1 MTLKK
6 EKLMKDFIKNVLAT
20 MVGMFGFFIVMGVIG
35 MMSIIGMIASGNAAQ
50 NVEKN
55 SVFVLNLSG
64 TISEQGSENPL
75 SMFTGDNSL
84 NSGLNDILS
93 SIKKA
98 KANDDIKGIY
108 IEAGALMTNYAT
120 LQEIRNA
127 LADFRKSGKWIVAYG
142 DFYTQG
148 AYYVASVANKV
159 YINPKGAID
168 WHGIGA
174 QTMFYKDFM
183 AKFGVKWEVVKVG
196 TFKSATETFTEEKMS
211 DANRLQTQTFIDGTW
226 RNVCDAVSKSRG
238 ISVDSLN
245 SYADS
250 YLALQA
256 TETLVKAKMVDGMM
270 YGDQV
275 KDAVKKMMK
284 LEKDDDISQLTLND
298 MLNVKDGKV
307 EGSEIAVYY
316 AEGDIVQDPKA
327 ATMFGNNNY
336 IASRKV
342 CKDLEDLMNDD
353 DVKAVV
359 VRINSGGGDAYASE
373 QMWHQMSE
381 LRKVKPVVVSMGDY
395 AASGAY
401 YMSAP
406 ASWIVAQPNTLT
418 GSIGIF
424 AVIPDFSGLVTS
436 KLGVRFD
443 EVKTN
448 RNSTFGNLMARPF
461 NAEEKAMLQAS
472 VNRGY
477 SLFRQRVAEGRR
489 LPVESVEKIAQGRV
503 WLATDALN
511 IKLVDQLGGID
522 DAVKKAAQLAKLKD
536 YYTSDYPAAASWMD
550 NLLNSMSSSGTYLDE
565 QLRQTLGDFYQPF
578 TMLRS
583 IDKREAIQARIPYAI
598 SIK

>member
-1 MTLKK
+1 
-6 EKLMKDFIKNVLAT
+6 MKDFIKSVLAT
-20 MVGMFGFFIVMGVIG
+20 MVGIFGFFIVMGVLT
-35 MMSIIGMIASGNAAQ
+35 MMSIIGMVASSSAAQ
-50 NVEKN
+50 NVEEN

-64 TISEQGSENPL
+64 TISDQGTDNPFSL
-75 SMFTGDNSL
+75 FTGDDSQ
-84 NSGLNDILS
+84 STGLNNILS
-93 SIKKA
+93 AIKKA
-98 KANDDIKGIY
+98 KTNDDIKGIY

-142 DFYTQG
+142 DYYTQG

-159 YINPKGAID
+159 YINPKGIVD

-183 AKFGVKWEVVKVG
+183 AKFGVKCEVVKVG

-211 DANRLQTQTFIDGTW
+211 DANRLQTQTFINGTW
-226 RNVCDAVSKSRG
+226 QNICTAVSKSRG
-238 ISVDSLN
+238 ISIDSLN

-250 YLALQA
+250 YLALQS
-256 TETLVKAKMVDGMM
+256 TEMLMKAKMVDGMM
-270 YGDQV
+270 YSDKV

-284 LEKDDDISQLTLND
+284 LEKDDDIAQLTLND
-298 MLNVKDGKV
+298 MLNVKDEKV
-307 EGSEIAVYY
+307 EGDKIAIYY
-316 AEGDIVQDPKA
+316 ASGDIVQDPKA

-424 AVIPDFSGLVTS
+424 AVIPDFSGLVTT

-448 RNSTFGNLMARPF
+448 RHSTFGNLMARPF
-461 NAEEKAMLQAS
+461 NAEETAMLQAS

-477 SLFRQRVAEGRR
+477 SLFRQRVADGRH
-489 LPVESVEKIAQGRV
+489 LTIESVEKIAQGRV

-522 DAVKKAAQLAKLKD
+522 DAVKKAAELAKLKE
-536 YYTSDYPAAASWMD
+536 YYTSDYPAAASWID
-550 NLLNSMSSSGTYLDE
+550 NLLNSMTSSGTYLDT
-565 QLRQTLGDFYQPF
+565 QLRQTLGELYQPF
-578 TMLRS
+578 TVLRS

>member
-1 MTLKK
+1 
-6 EKLMKDFIKNVLAT
+6 MKDFIKSVLAT
-20 MVGMFGFFIVMGVIG
+20 MVGIFGFFIVMGVLT
-35 MMSIIGMIASGNAAQ
+35 MMSIIGMVASSSAAQ
-50 NVEKN
+50 NVEEN

-64 TISEQGSENPL
+64 TISDQGTDNPL
-75 SMFTGDNSL
+75 SLFTGDDSQ
-84 NSGLNDILS
+84 STGLNNILS
-93 SIKKA
+93 AIKKA

-142 DFYTQG
+142 DYYTQG

-159 YINPKGAID
+159 YINPKGIVD

-183 AKFGVKWEVVKVG
+183 AKFGVKCEVVKVG

-211 DANRLQTQTFIDGTW
+211 DANRLQTQTFINGTW
-226 RNVCDAVSKSRG
+226 QNICTAVSKSRG
-238 ISVDSLN
+238 ISIDSLN

-250 YLALQA
+250 YLALQS
-256 TETLVKAKMVDGMM
+256 TEMLMKAKMVDGMM
-270 YGDQV
+270 YSDKV

-284 LEKDDDISQLTLND
+284 LEKDDDIAQLTLSD
-298 MLNVKDGKV
+298 MLNVKDEKV
-307 EGSEIAVYY
+307 EGDKIAIYY
-316 AEGDIVQDPKA
+316 ASGDIVQDPKA
-327 ATMFGNNNY
+327 ATMFGNNDY

-424 AVIPDFSGLVTS
+424 AVIPDFSGLVTT

-448 RNSTFGNLMARPF
+448 RHSTFGNTMARPF
-461 NAEEKAMLQAS
+461 NAEETAMLQAS

-477 SLFRQRVAEGRR
+477 SLFRQRVADGRH
-489 LPVESVEKIAQGRV
+489 LPIESVEKIAQGRV

-522 DAVKKAAQLAKLKD
+522 DAVKKAAELAKLKE
-536 YYTSDYPAAASWMD
+536 YYTSDYPAAASWID
-550 NLLNSMSSSGTYLDE
+550 NLLNSMTSSGTYLDA
-565 QLRQTLGDFYQPF
+565 QLRQTLGELYQPF
-578 TMLRS
+578 TVLRS

>member
-1 MTLKK
+1 
-6 EKLMKDFIKNVLAT
+6 MKDFIKNVLAT

-64 TISEQGSENPL
+64 TVSEQGSENPL

-108 IEAGALMTNYAT
+108 IEAGALAANYAT

-148 AYYVASVANKV
+148 AYYVASVADKV
-159 YINPKGAID
+159 YINPKGIVD

-183 AKFGVKWEVVKVG
+183 AKFGVKCEVVKVG
-196 TFKSATETFTEEKMS
+196 TFKS
-211 DANRLQTQTFIDGTW
+211 TW

-284 LEKDDDISQLTLND
+284 LDKDDDIAQLTLND

-353 DVKAVV
+353 NVKAVV

-424 AVIPDFSGLVTS
+424 AVIPDLSGLVTT

-503 WLATDALN
+503 WIATDALN

-522 DAVKKAAQLAKLKD
+522 DAVKKAAELAKLKE

-550 NLLNSMSSSGTYLDE
+550 AMLNSMSSSGTYLDE

>member
-1 MTLKK
+1 
-6 EKLMKDFIKNVLAT
+6 MKDFIKNVLAT

-108 IEAGALMTNYAT
+108 IEAGALAANYAT

-211 DANRLQTQTFIDGTW
+211 DANRLQTKTFIDGTW

-256 TETLVKAKMVDGMM
+256 TETLMKAKMVDGMM

-284 LEKDDDISQLTLND
+284 LDKDDNISQLTLND

-424 AVIPDFSGLVTS
+424 AVIPDLSGLVTT

-522 DAVKKAAQLAKLKD
+522 DAVKKAAELAKLKD

-550 NLLNSMSSSGTYLDE
+550 AMLNSMSSSGTYLDE

>member
-1 MTLKK
+1 
-6 EKLMKDFIKNVLAT
+6 MKDFIKNVLAT

-108 IEAGALMTNYAT
+108 IEAGALAANYAT

-148 AYYVASVANKV
+148 AYYVASVADKV
-159 YINPKGAID
+159 YINPKGIVD

-196 TFKSATETFTEEKMS
+196 TFKSATETFTEDKMS
-211 DANRLQTQTFIDGTW
+211 DANRLQTKTFIDGTW

-256 TETLVKAKMVDGMM
+256 TKTLVKAKMVDGMM

-284 LEKDDDISQLTLND
+284 LEKDDDIAQLTLND
-298 MLNVKDGKV
+298 MLNVKDEKV

-424 AVIPDFSGLVTS
+424 AVIPDLSGLVTT

-477 SLFRQRVAEGRR
+477 SLFRQRVADGRR

-522 DAVKKAAQLAKLKD
+522 DAVKKAAELAKLKD

>member
-1 MTLKK
+1 
-6 EKLMKDFIKNVLAT
+6 MKDFIKNVLAT

-148 AYYVASVANKV
+148 AYYVASVADKV
-159 YINPKGAID
+159 YINPKGIVD

-256 TETLVKAKMVDGMM
+256 TETLMKAKMVDGMM

-284 LEKDDDISQLTLND
+284 LDKDDNISQLTLND

-327 ATMFGNNNY
+327 ATMFGNNDY

-424 AVIPDFSGLVTS
+424 AVIPDLSGLVTT

-448 RNSTFGNLMARPF
+448 RNSNFGNLMARPF

-536 YYTSDYPAAASWMD
+536 YYTSDYPAAASCMD
-550 NLLNSMSSSGTYLDE
+550 AMLNSMSSSGTYLDE

>member
-1 MTLKK
+1 
-6 EKLMKDFIKNVLAT
+6 MKDFIKNVLAT

-108 IEAGALMTNYAT
+108 IEAGALAANYAT

-127 LADFRKSGKWIVAYG
+127 LDDFRKSGKWIVAYG

-148 AYYVASVANKV
+148 AYYVASVADKV
-159 YINPKGAID
+159 YINPKGIVD

-183 AKFGVKWEVVKVG
+183 AKFGVKWEIVKVG

-211 DANRLQTQTFIDGTW
+211 DANRLQTKTFIDGTW

-284 LEKDDDISQLTLND
+284 LEKDDDIAQLTLND
-298 MLNVKDGKV
+298 MLNVKDEKV

-424 AVIPDFSGLVTS
+424 AVIPDLSGLVTT

-477 SLFRQRVAEGRR
+477 SLFRQRVADGRR
-489 LPVESVEKIAQGRV
+489 LQVESVEKIAQGRV

-522 DAVKKAAQLAKLKD
+522 DAVKKAAELAKLKD

>member
-1 MTLKK
+1 
-6 EKLMKDFIKNVLAT
+6 MKDFIKNVLAT

-108 IEAGALMTNYAT
+108 IEAGALAANYAT

-148 AYYVASVANKV
+148 AYYVASVADKV
-159 YINPKGAID
+159 YINPKGIVD

-211 DANRLQTQTFIDGTW
+211 DANRLQTKTFIDGTW

-284 LEKDDDISQLTLND
+284 LDKDDDIAQLTLND

-342 CKDLEDLMNDD
+342 CKDLEDLMNDAN
-353 DVKAVV
+353 VKAVV

-424 AVIPDFSGLVTS
+424 AVIPDLSGLVTT

-503 WLATDALN
+503 WIATDALN

-522 DAVKKAAQLAKLKD
+522 DAVKKAAELAKLKE

-550 NLLNSMSSSGTYLDE
+550 AMLNSMSSSGTYLDE

>member
-1 MTLKK
+1 
-6 EKLMKDFIKNVLAT
+6 MKDFIKNVLAT

-108 IEAGALMTNYAT
+108 IEAGALAANYAT

-148 AYYVASVANKV
+148 AYYVASVADKV
-159 YINPKGAID
+159 YINPKGIVD

-211 DANRLQTQTFIDGTW
+211 DANRLQTKTFIDGTW

-256 TETLVKAKMVDGMM
+256 TETLVKAKMVDGLM

-284 LEKDDDISQLTLND
+284 LEKDDDIAQLTLND
-298 MLNVKDGKV
+298 MLNVKDKKV

-424 AVIPDFSGLVTS
+424 AVIPDLSGLVTT

-477 SLFRQRVAEGRR
+477 SLFRQRVADGRR

-522 DAVKKAAQLAKLKD
+522 DAVKKAAELAKLKD

>member
-1 MTLKK
+1 
-6 EKLMKDFIKNVLAT
+6 MKDFIKNVLAT

-284 LEKDDDISQLTLND
+284 LDKDDDIAQLTLND

-353 DVKAVV
+353 NVKAVV

>member
-1 MTLKK
+1 
-6 EKLMKDFIKNVLAT
+6 MKDFIKNVLAT

-108 IEAGALMTNYAT
+108 IEAGALATNYAT

-148 AYYVASVANKV
+148 AYYVASVADKV
-159 YINPKGAID
+159 YINPKGIVD

-477 SLFRQRVAEGRR
+477 SLFRQRVADGRR

-522 DAVKKAAQLAKLKD
+522 DAVKKAAELAKLKE

-550 NLLNSMSSSGTYLDE
+550 AMLNSMSSSGTYLDE

>member
-1 MTLKK
+1 
-6 EKLMKDFIKNVLAT
+6 MKDFIKSVLAT
-20 MVGMFGFFIVMGVIG
+20 MVGIFGFFIVMGVLT
-35 MMSIIGMIASGNAAQ
+35 MMSIIGMVASSSAAQ
-50 NVEKN
+50 NVEEN

-64 TISEQGSENPL
+64 AISDQGTDNPL
-75 SMFTGDNSL
+75 SLFTGDDSQ
-84 NSGLNDILS
+84 STGLNNILS
-93 SIKKA
+93 AIKKA

-142 DFYTQG
+142 DYYTQG

-159 YINPKGAID
+159 YINPKGIVD

-183 AKFGVKWEVVKVG
+183 AKFGVKCEVVKVG

-211 DANRLQTQTFIDGTW
+211 DANRLQTQTFINGTW
-226 RNVCDAVSKSRG
+226 QNICTAVSKSRG
-238 ISVDSLN
+238 ISIDSLN

-250 YLALQA
+250 YLALQS
-256 TETLVKAKMVDGMM
+256 TEMLMKAKMVDGMM
-270 YGDQV
+270 YSDKV

-284 LEKDDDISQLTLND
+284 LEKDDDIAQLTLSD
-298 MLNVKDGKV
+298 MLNVKDEKV
-307 EGSEIAVYY
+307 EGDKIAIYY
-316 AEGDIVQDPKA
+316 ASGDIVQDPKA
-327 ATMFGNNNY
+327 ATMFGNNDY

-342 CKDLEDLMNDD
+342 CKDLEELMNDD

-424 AVIPDFSGLVTS
+424 AVIPDFSGLVTT

-448 RNSTFGNLMARPF
+448 RHSTFGNLMARPF
-461 NAEEKAMLQAS
+461 NAEETAMLQAS

-477 SLFRQRVAEGRR
+477 SLFRQRVADGRH
-489 LPVESVEKIAQGRV
+489 LPIESVEKIAQGRV

-522 DAVKKAAQLAKLKD
+522 DAVKKAAELAKLKE
-536 YYTSDYPAAASWMD
+536 YYTSDYPAAASWID
-550 NLLNSMSSSGTYLDE
+550 NLLNSMSSSGTYLDA
-565 QLRQTLGDFYQPF
+565 QLRQTLGELYQPF
-578 TMLRS
+578 TVLRS

>member
-1 MTLKK
+1 
-6 EKLMKDFIKNVLAT
+6 MKDFIKNVLAT

-108 IEAGALMTNYAT
+108 IEVGALMTNYAT

-284 LEKDDDISQLTLND
+284 LEKGDDIAQLTLND
-298 MLNVKDGKV
+298 MLNVKGGKV

-424 AVIPDFSGLVTS
+424 AVIPDLSGLVTT

-477 SLFRQRVAEGRR
+477 SLFRQRVADGRR

-550 NLLNSMSSSGTYLDE
+550 AMLNSMSSSGTYLDE

>member
-1 MTLKK
+1 
-6 EKLMKDFIKNVLAT
+6 MKDFIKNVLAT
-20 MVGMFGFFIVMGVIG
+20 MVGMFGFFIMMGVIG

-98 KANDDIKGIY
+98 KTNDDIKGIY
-108 IEAGALMTNYAT
+108 IEAGALAANYAT

-148 AYYVASVANKV
+148 AYYVASVADKV
-159 YINPKGAID
+159 YINPKGIVD

-226 RNVCDAVSKSRG
+226 RNVCNAVSKSRG

-284 LEKDDDISQLTLND
+284 LDKDDNISQLTLND

-424 AVIPDFSGLVTS
+424 AVIPDLSGLVTT

-448 RNSTFGNLMARPF
+448 RNSNFGNLMARPF

-550 NLLNSMSSSGTYLDE
+550 AMLNSMSSSGTYLDE

>member
-1 MTLKK
+1 
-6 EKLMKDFIKNVLAT
+6 MKDFIKNVLAT

-108 IEAGALMTNYAT
+108 IEAGALAANYAT

-148 AYYVASVANKV
+148 AYYVASVADKV
-159 YINPKGAID
+159 YINPKGIVD

-211 DANRLQTQTFIDGTW
+211 DANRLQTKTFIDGTW

-250 YLALQA
+250 YLALQT

-284 LEKDDDISQLTLND
+284 LEKDDDIAQLTLND

-424 AVIPDFSGLVTS
+424 AVIPDLSGLVTT

-522 DAVKKAAQLAKLKD
+522 DAVKKAAELAKLKD

-550 NLLNSMSSSGTYLDE
+550 AMLNSMSSSGTYLDE

>member
-1 MTLKK
+1 
-6 EKLMKDFIKNVLAT
+6 MKDFIKSVLAT
-20 MVGMFGFFIVMGVIG
+20 MVGIFGFFIVMGVLT
-35 MMSIIGMIASGNAAQ
+35 MMSIIGMVASSSAAQ
-50 NVEKN
+50 NVEEN

-64 TISEQGSENPL
+64 TISDQGTDNPL
-75 SMFTGDNSL
+75 SLFTGDDSQ
-84 NSGLNDILS
+84 STGLNNILS
-93 SIKKA
+93 AIKKA
-98 KANDDIKGIY
+98 KTNDDIKGIY
-108 IEAGALMTNYAT
+108 IEAGALITNYAT

-142 DFYTQG
+142 DYYTQG

-159 YINPKGAID
+159 YINPKGIVD

-183 AKFGVKWEVVKVG
+183 AKFGVKCEVVKVG

-211 DANRLQTQTFIDGTW
+211 DANRLQTQTFINGTW
-226 RNVCDAVSKSRG
+226 QNICTAVSKSRG
-238 ISVDSLN
+238 ISIDSLN

-250 YLALQA
+250 YLALQS
-256 TETLVKAKMVDGMM
+256 TEMLMKAKMVDGMM
-270 YGDQV
+270 YSDKV

-284 LEKDDDISQLTLND
+284 LEKDDDIAQLTLSD
-298 MLNVKDGKV
+298 MLNVKDEKV
-307 EGSEIAVYY
+307 EGDKIAIYY
-316 AEGDIVQDPKA
+316 ASGDIVQDPKA
-327 ATMFGNNNY
+327 ATMFGNNDY

-424 AVIPDFSGLVTS
+424 AVIPDFSGLVTT

-448 RNSTFGNLMARPF
+448 RHSTFGNLMARPF
-461 NAEEKAMLQAS
+461 NAEETAMLQAS

-477 SLFRQRVAEGRR
+477 SLFRQRVADGRH
-489 LPVESVEKIAQGRV
+489 LTIESVEKIAQGRV

-522 DAVKKAAQLAKLKD
+522 DAVKKAAQLAKLKE
-536 YYTSDYPAAASWMD
+536 YYTSDYPATASWID
-550 NLLNSMSSSGTYLDE
+550 NLLNSMSSSGTYLDA
-565 QLRQTLGDFYQPF
+565 QLRQTLGELYQPF
-578 TMLRS
+578 TVLRS

>member
-1 MTLKK
+1 
-6 EKLMKDFIKNVLAT
+6 MKDFIKNVLAT

-98 KANDDIKGIY
+98 KANDEIKGIY
-108 IEAGALMTNYAT
+108 IEAGALATNYAT

-159 YINPKGAID
+159 YINPKGIVD

-211 DANRLQTQTFIDGTW
+211 DANRLQTKTFIDGTW

-298 MLNVKDGKV
+298 MLNVKGGKV

-424 AVIPDFSGLVTS
+424 AVIPDLSGLVTT

-477 SLFRQRVAEGRR
+477 SLFRQRVADGRR

-522 DAVKKAAQLAKLKD
+522 DAVKKAAELAKLKD
-536 YYTSDYPAAASWMD
+536 YYTSDYPAVASWMD
-550 NLLNSMSSSGTYLDE
+550 AMLNSMSSSGTYLDE

>member
-1 MTLKK
+1 
-6 EKLMKDFIKNVLAT
+6 MKDFIKSVLAT
-20 MVGMFGFFIVMGVIG
+20 MVGIFGFFIVMGVLT
-35 MMSIIGMIASGNAAQ
+35 MMSIIGMVASSSAAQ
-50 NVEKN
+50 NVEEN

-64 TISEQGSENPL
+64 TISDQGTDNPL
-75 SMFTGDNSL
+75 SLFTGDDSQ
-84 NSGLNDILS
+84 STGLNNILS
-93 SIKKA
+93 AIKKA
-98 KANDDIKGIY
+98 KTNDDIKGIY
-108 IEAGALMTNYAT
+108 IEAGALITNYAT

-142 DFYTQG
+142 DYYTQG

-159 YINPKGAID
+159 YINPKGIVD

-183 AKFGVKWEVVKVG
+183 AKFGVKCEVVKVG

-211 DANRLQTQTFIDGTW
+211 DANRLQTQTFINGTW
-226 RNVCDAVSKSRG
+226 QNICTAVSKSRG
-238 ISVDSLN
+238 ISIDSLN

-250 YLALQA
+250 YLALQS
-256 TETLVKAKMVDGMM
+256 TEMLMKAKMVDGMM
-270 YGDQV
+270 YSDKV

-284 LEKDDDISQLTLND
+284 LEKDDDIAQLTLND
-298 MLNVKDGKV
+298 MLNVKDEKV
-307 EGSEIAVYY
+307 EGDKIAIYY
-316 AEGDIVQDPKA
+316 ASGDIVQDPKA
-327 ATMFGNNNY
+327 ATMFGNNDY

-424 AVIPDFSGLVTS
+424 AVIPDFSGLVTT

-448 RNSTFGNLMARPF
+448 RHSTFGNLMARPF
-461 NAEEKAMLQAS
+461 NAEETAMLQAS

-477 SLFRQRVAEGRR
+477 SLFRQRVADGRH
-489 LPVESVEKIAQGRV
+489 LTIESVEKIAQGRV

-522 DAVKKAAQLAKLKD
+522 DAVKKAAQLAKLKE
-536 YYTSDYPAAASWMD
+536 YYTSDYPATASWID
-550 NLLNSMSSSGTYLDE
+550 NLLNSMSSSGTYLDA
-565 QLRQTLGDFYQPF
+565 QLRQTLGELYQPF
-578 TMLRS
+578 TVLRS

>member
-1 MTLKK
+1 
-6 EKLMKDFIKNVLAT
+6 MKDFIKNVLAT

-64 TISEQGSENPL
+64 TISEQGSESPL

-108 IEAGALMTNYAT
+108 IEAGALAANYAT

-148 AYYVASVANKV
+148 AYYVASVADKV
-159 YINPKGAID
+159 YINPKGIVD

-226 RNVCDAVSKSRG
+226 RNVCNAVSKSRG

-275 KDAVKKMMK
+275 KDAVKKIMK
-284 LEKDDDISQLTLND
+284 LDKDDNISQLTLND
-298 MLNVKDGKV
+298 MLNVKGGKV

-424 AVIPDFSGLVTS
+424 AVIPDLSGLVTT

-522 DAVKKAAQLAKLKD
+522 DAVKKAAELAKLKD

-550 NLLNSMSSSGTYLDE
+550 AMLNSMSSSGTYLDE

>member
-1 MTLKK
+1 
-6 EKLMKDFIKNVLAT
+6 MKDFIKSVLAT
-20 MVGMFGFFIVMGVIG
+20 MVGIFGFFIVMGVLT
-35 MMSIIGMIASGNAAQ
+35 MMSIIGMVASSSAAQ
-50 NVEKN
+50 NVEEN

-64 TISEQGSENPL
+64 TISDQGTDNPL
-75 SMFTGDNSL
+75 SLFTGDDSQ
-84 NSGLNDILS
+84 STGLNNILS
-93 SIKKA
+93 AIKKA
-98 KANDDIKGIY
+98 KTNDDIKGIY
-108 IEAGALMTNYAT
+108 IEAGALITNYAT

-127 LADFRKSGKWIVAYG
+127 LADFLKSGKWIVAYG
-142 DFYTQG
+142 DYYTQG

-159 YINPKGAID
+159 YINPKGIVD

-183 AKFGVKWEVVKVG
+183 AKFGVKCEVVKVG

-211 DANRLQTQTFIDGTW
+211 DANRLQTQTFINGTW
-226 RNVCDAVSKSRG
+226 QNICTAVSKSRG
-238 ISVDSLN
+238 ISIDSLN

-250 YLALQA
+250 YLALQS
-256 TETLVKAKMVDGMM
+256 TEMLMKAKMVDGMM
-270 YGDQV
+270 YSDKV

-284 LEKDDDISQLTLND
+284 LEKDDDIAQLTLND
-298 MLNVKDGKV
+298 MLNVKDEKV
-307 EGSEIAVYY
+307 EGDKIAIYY
-316 AEGDIVQDPKA
+316 ASGDIVQDPKA
-327 ATMFGNNNY
+327 ATMFGNNDY

-424 AVIPDFSGLVTS
+424 AVIPDFSGLVTT

-448 RNSTFGNLMARPF
+448 RHSTFGNLMARPF
-461 NAEEKAMLQAS
+461 NAEETAMLQAS

-477 SLFRQRVAEGRR
+477 NLFRQRVADGRH
-489 LPVESVEKIAQGRV
+489 LPIESVEKIAQGRV

-522 DAVKKAAQLAKLKD
+522 DAVKKAAELAKLKE

-550 NLLNSMSSSGTYLDE
+550 NLLNSMTSSGTYLDA
-565 QLRQTLGDFYQPF
+565 QLRQTLGELYQPF
-578 TMLRS
+578 TVLRS

>member
-1 MTLKK
+1 
-6 EKLMKDFIKNVLAT
+6 MKDFIKNVLAT

-148 AYYVASVANKV
+148 AYYVASVADKV
-159 YINPKGAID
+159 YINPKGIVD

-275 KDAVKKMMK
+275 KDAVKKIMK
-284 LEKDDDISQLTLND
+284 LDKDDNISQLTLND

-424 AVIPDFSGLVTS
+424 AVIPDLSGLVTT

>member
-1 MTLKK
+1 
-6 EKLMKDFIKNVLAT
+6 MKDFIKNVLAT

-238 ISVDSLN
+238 ISIDSLN

-275 KDAVKKMMK
+275 KDAVKKIMK
-284 LEKDDDISQLTLND
+284 LDKDDNISQLTLND
-298 MLNVKDGKV
+298 MLNVKGGKV

-418 GSIGIF
+418 SSIGIF

-550 NLLNSMSSSGTYLDE
+550 AMLNSMSSSGTYLDE

>member
-1 MTLKK
+1 
-6 EKLMKDFIKNVLAT
+6 MKDFIKNVLAT

-108 IEAGALMTNYAT
+108 IEAGALAANYAT

-148 AYYVASVANKV
+148 AYYVASVADKV
-159 YINPKGAID
+159 YINPKGIVD

-284 LEKDDDISQLTLND
+284 LDKDDDIAQLTLND

-522 DAVKKAAQLAKLKD
+522 DAVKKAAELAKLKD

-550 NLLNSMSSSGTYLDE
+550 AMLNSMSSSGTYLDE

>member
-1 MTLKK
+1 
-6 EKLMKDFIKNVLAT
+6 MKDFIKNVLAT

-108 IEAGALMTNYAT
+108 IEAGALAANYAT

-148 AYYVASVANKV
+148 AYYVASVADKV
-159 YINPKGAID
+159 YINPKGIVD

-211 DANRLQTQTFIDGTW
+211 GANRLQTKTFIDGTW

-284 LEKDDDISQLTLND
+284 LEKDDNISQLTLND
-298 MLNVKDGKV
+298 MLNVKGGKV

-424 AVIPDFSGLVTS
+424 AVIPDLSGLVTT

-550 NLLNSMSSSGTYLDE
+550 AMLNSMSSSGTYLDE

>member
-1 MTLKK
+1 
-6 EKLMKDFIKNVLAT
+6 MKDFIKNVLAT

-64 TISEQGSENPL
+64 TVSEQGSENPL
-75 SMFTGDNSL
+75 SMFIGDNSL

-108 IEAGALMTNYAT
+108 IEAGALAANYAT

-159 YINPKGAID
+159 YINPKGIVD

-284 LEKDDDISQLTLND
+284 LDKGDDIAQLTLND

-424 AVIPDFSGLVTS
+424 AVIPDLSGLVTT

-461 NAEEKAMLQAS
+461 NSEEKAMLQAS

-522 DAVKKAAQLAKLKD
+522 DAVKKAAELAKLKD

-550 NLLNSMSSSGTYLDE
+550 AMLNSMSSSGTYLDE

>member
-1 MTLKK
+1 
-6 EKLMKDFIKNVLAT
+6 MKDFIKNVLAT

-108 IEAGALMTNYAT
+108 IEAGALAANYAT

-127 LADFRKSGKWIVAYG
+127 LDDFRKSGKWIVAYG

-148 AYYVASVANKV
+148 AYYVASVADKV
-159 YINPKGAID
+159 YINPKGIVD

-211 DANRLQTQTFIDGTW
+211 DANRLQTKTFIDGTW

-284 LEKDDDISQLTLND
+284 LEKDDDIAQLTLND
-298 MLNVKDGKV
+298 MLNVKDEKV

-424 AVIPDFSGLVTS
+424 AVIPDLSGLVTS

-477 SLFRQRVAEGRR
+477 SLFRQRVADGRR

-522 DAVKKAAQLAKLKD
+522 DAVKKAAELAKLKD

-550 NLLNSMSSSGTYLDE
+550 NLLNSMLSSGTYLDE

>member
-1 MTLKK
+1 
-6 EKLMKDFIKNVLAT
+6 MKDFIKNVLAT

-108 IEAGALMTNYAT
+108 IEAGALAANYAT

-127 LADFRKSGKWIVAYG
+127 LDDFRKSGKWIVAYG

-148 AYYVASVANKV
+148 AYYVASVADKV
-159 YINPKGAID
+159 YINPKGVVD

-211 DANRLQTQTFIDGTW
+211 DANRLQTKTFIDGTW

-284 LEKDDDISQLTLND
+284 LEKDDDIAQLTLND
-298 MLNVKDGKV
+298 MLNVKDEKV

-424 AVIPDFSGLVTS
+424 AVIPDLSGLVTT

-477 SLFRQRVAEGRR
+477 SLFRQRVADGRR

>member
-1 MTLKK
+1 
-6 EKLMKDFIKNVLAT
+6 MKDFIKNVLAT

-108 IEAGALMTNYAT
+108 IEAGALAANYAT

-148 AYYVASVANKV
+148 AYYVASVADKV
-159 YINPKGAID
+159 YINPKGIVD

-211 DANRLQTQTFIDGTW
+211 DANRLQTKTFIDGTW

-284 LEKDDDISQLTLND
+284 LEKDDDIAQLTLND

-424 AVIPDFSGLVTS
+424 AVIPDFSGLVTT

-477 SLFRQRVAEGRR
+477 SLFRQRVADGRR

-522 DAVKKAAQLAKLKD
+522 DAVKKAAELAKLKD

>member
-1 MTLKK
+1 
-6 EKLMKDFIKNVLAT
+6 MKDFIKNVLAT

-98 KANDDIKGIY
+98 KANDDIRGIY
-108 IEAGALMTNYAT
+108 IEAGALAANYAT

-275 KDAVKKMMK
+275 KDAVKKIMK
-284 LEKDDDISQLTLND
+284 LDKDDDIAQLTLND
-298 MLNVKDGKV
+298 MLNVKDEKV

-424 AVIPDFSGLVTS
+424 AVIPDLSGLVTT

-522 DAVKKAAQLAKLKD
+522 DAVKKAAELAKLKD

-550 NLLNSMSSSGTYLDE
+550 AMLNSMSSSGTYLDE

>member
-1 MTLKK
+1 
-6 EKLMKDFIKNVLAT
+6 MKDFIKNVLAT

-108 IEAGALMTNYAT
+108 IEAGALAANYAT

-148 AYYVASVANKV
+148 AYYVASVADKV
-159 YINPKGAID
+159 YINPKGIVD

-284 LEKDDDISQLTLND
+284 LENGDDIAQLTLND

-424 AVIPDFSGLVTS
+424 AVIPDLSGLVTT

-522 DAVKKAAQLAKLKD
+522 DAVKKAAELAKLKD

-550 NLLNSMSSSGTYLDE
+550 AMLNSMSSSGTYLDE

-578 TMLRS
+578 TVLRS

>member
-1 MTLKK
+1 
-6 EKLMKDFIKNVLAT
+6 MKDFIKNVLAT

-108 IEAGALMTNYAT
+108 IEAGALAANYAT

-148 AYYVASVANKV
+148 AYYVASVADKV
-159 YINPKGAID
+159 YINPKGIVD

-284 LEKDDDISQLTLND
+284 LENGDDIAQLTLND

-424 AVIPDFSGLVTS
+424 AVIPDLSGLVTT

-511 IKLVDQLGGID
+511 IKLVDQLGGIN
-522 DAVKKAAQLAKLKD
+522 DAVKKAAQLAKLKE
-536 YYTSDYPAAASWMD
+536 YYTSDYPATASWMD
-550 NLLNSMSSSGTYLDE
+550 AMLNSMSSSGTYLDE

>member
-1 MTLKK
+1 
-6 EKLMKDFIKNVLAT
+6 MKDFIKNVLAT
-20 MVGMFGFFIVMGVIG
+20 MVGMFGFFIVIGVIG

-108 IEAGALMTNYAT
+108 IEAGALAANYAT

-148 AYYVASVANKV
+148 AYYVASVADKV
-159 YINPKGAID
+159 YINPKGIVD

-238 ISVDSLN
+238 ISIDSLN

-275 KDAVKKMMK
+275 KDAVKKIMK
-284 LEKDDDISQLTLND
+284 LDKDDNISQLTLND

-373 QMWHQMSE
+373 QMWHQLSE

-424 AVIPDFSGLVTS
+424 AVIPDLSGLVTT

-477 SLFRQRVAEGRR
+477 SLFRQRVADGRR

-550 NLLNSMSSSGTYLDE
+550 AMLNSMSSSGTYLDE

>member
-1 MTLKK
+1 
-6 EKLMKDFIKNVLAT
+6 MKDFIKSVLAT
-20 MVGMFGFFIVMGVIG
+20 MVGIFGFFIVMGVLT
-35 MMSIIGMIASGNAAQ
+35 MMSIIGMVASSSAAQ
-50 NVEKN
+50 NVEEN

-64 TISEQGSENPL
+64 TISDQGTDNPL
-75 SMFTGDNSL
+75 SLFTGDDSQ
-84 NSGLNDILS
+84 STGLNNILS
-93 SIKKA
+93 AIKKA
-98 KANDDIKGIY
+98 KTNDDMKGIY

-142 DFYTQG
+142 DYYTQG

-159 YINPKGAID
+159 YINPKGIVD

-183 AKFGVKWEVVKVG
+183 AKFGVKCEVVKVG

-211 DANRLQTQTFIDGTW
+211 DANRLQTQTFINGTW
-226 RNVCDAVSKSRG
+226 QNICTAVSKSRG
-238 ISVDSLN
+238 ISIDSLN

-250 YLALQA
+250 YLALQS
-256 TETLVKAKMVDGMM
+256 TEMLMKAKMVDGMM
-270 YGDQV
+270 YSDKV
-275 KDAVKKMMK
+275 KDAVKNMMK
-284 LEKDDDISQLTLND
+284 LEKDDDIAQLTLND
-298 MLNVKDGKV
+298 MLNVKDEKV
-307 EGSEIAVYY
+307 EGDKIAIYY
-316 AEGDIVQDPKA
+316 ASGDIVQDPKA

-448 RNSTFGNLMARPF
+448 RNSTFGNTMARPF
-461 NAEEKAMLQAS
+461 NAEETAMLQAS

-477 SLFRQRVAEGRR
+477 NLFRQRVADGRH
-489 LPVESVEKIAQGRV
+489 LPIESVEKIAQGRV

-522 DAVKKAAQLAKLKD
+522 DAVKKAAQLAKLKE
-536 YYTSDYPAAASWMD
+536 YYTSDYPATASWID
-550 NLLNSMSSSGTYLDE
+550 NLLNSMSSSGTYLDA
-565 QLRQTLGDFYQPF
+565 QLRQTLGELYQPF
-578 TMLRS
+578 TVLRS

>member
-1 MTLKK
+1 
-6 EKLMKDFIKNVLAT
+6 MKDFIKNVLAT

-142 DFYTQG
+142 DYYTQG

-159 YINPKGAID
+159 YINPKGIVD

-183 AKFGVKWEVVKVG
+183 AKFGVKCEVVKVG

-211 DANRLQTQTFIDGTW
+211 DANRLQTKTFIDGTW

-256 TETLVKAKMVDGMM
+256 TETLMKAKMVDGMM

-424 AVIPDFSGLVTS
+424 AVIPDLSGLVTT

>member
-1 MTLKK
+1 
-6 EKLMKDFIKNVLAT
+6 MKDFIKNVLAT

-108 IEAGALMTNYAT
+108 IEAGALAANYAT

-148 AYYVASVANKV
+148 AYYVASVADKV
-159 YINPKGAID
+159 YINPKGIVD

-211 DANRLQTQTFIDGTW
+211 DANRLQTKTFIDGTW

-238 ISVDSLN
+238 ISIDSLN

-284 LEKDDDISQLTLND
+284 LEKDDDIAQLTLND

-424 AVIPDFSGLVTS
+424 AVIPDLSGLVTT

-448 RNSTFGNLMARPF
+448 RNSAFGNLMARPF

-522 DAVKKAAQLAKLKD
+522 DAVKKAAELAKLKD

-550 NLLNSMSSSGTYLDE
+550 AMLNSMSSSGTYLDE

>member
-1 MTLKK
+1 
-6 EKLMKDFIKNVLAT
+6 MKDFIKNVLAT
-20 MVGMFGFFIVMGVIG
+20 MVGMFGFFIVIGVIG

-108 IEAGALMTNYAT
+108 IEAGALAANYAT

-148 AYYVASVANKV
+148 AYYVASVADKV
-159 YINPKGAID
+159 YINPKGIVD

-196 TFKSATETFTEEKMS
+196 TLKSATETFTEEKMS
-211 DANRLQTQTFIDGTW
+211 DANRLQTKTFIDGTW

-284 LEKDDDISQLTLND
+284 LEKDDDIAQLTLND
-298 MLNVKDGKV
+298 MLNVKDEKV

-424 AVIPDFSGLVTS
+424 AVIPDLSGLVTT

-477 SLFRQRVAEGRR
+477 SLFRQRVADGRR

-522 DAVKKAAQLAKLKD
+522 DAVKKAAELAKLKD

>member
-1 MTLKK
+1 
-6 EKLMKDFIKNVLAT
+6 MKDFIKNVLAT

-284 LEKDDDISQLTLND
+284 LDKDDDISQLTLND
-298 MLNVKDGKV
+298 MLNVKGGKV

-424 AVIPDFSGLVTS
+424 AVIPDFSGLITT

-522 DAVKKAAQLAKLKD
+522 DAVKKAAELAKLKD

-550 NLLNSMSSSGTYLDE
+550 AMLNSMSSSGTYLDE

>member
-1 MTLKK
+1 
-6 EKLMKDFIKNVLAT
+6 MKDFIKNVLAT

-98 KANDDIKGIY
+98 KANDEIKGIY

-148 AYYVASVANKV
+148 AYYVASVADKV

-211 DANRLQTQTFIDGTW
+211 DANRLQTKTFIDGTW

-353 DVKAVV
+353 NVKAVV

-373 QMWHQMSE
+373 QMWHQMTE
-381 LRKVKPVVVSMGDY
+381 LRKKKPVVVSMGDY

-424 AVIPDFSGLVTS
+424 AVIPDFSGLVTT

-477 SLFRQRVAEGRR
+477 NLFRQRVAEGRR

-522 DAVKKAAQLAKLKD
+522 DAVKKAAQLAKLKE

>member
-1 MTLKK
+1 
-6 EKLMKDFIKNVLAT
+6 MKDFIKNVLAT

-64 TISEQGSENPL
+64 TISEQGSESPL

-108 IEAGALMTNYAT
+108 IEAGALATNYAT

-148 AYYVASVANKV
+148 AYYVASVADKV
-159 YINPKGAID
+159 YINPKGIVD

-211 DANRLQTQTFIDGTW
+211 DANRLQTKTFIDGTW
-226 RNVCDAVSKSRG
+226 RNVCNAVSKSRG

-424 AVIPDFSGLVTS
+424 AVIPDLSGLVTT

-522 DAVKKAAQLAKLKD
+522 DAVKKAAELAKLKD

-550 NLLNSMSSSGTYLDE
+550 AMLNSMSSSGTYLDE

>member
-1 MTLKK
+1 
-6 EKLMKDFIKNVLAT
+6 MKDFIKNVLAT

-108 IEAGALMTNYAT
+108 IEAGALAANYAT

-148 AYYVASVANKV
+148 AYYVASVADKV
-159 YINPKGAID
+159 YINPKGIVD

-211 DANRLQTQTFIDGTW
+211 DANRLQTKTFIDGTW

-284 LEKDDDISQLTLND
+284 LEKDDDIAQLTLND
-298 MLNVKDGKV
+298 MLNVKDEKV

-477 SLFRQRVAEGRR
+477 SLFRQRVADGRR